1 MKSGKSNMIELKLK
15 IYDRKLQVKTQDKQN
30 IKKVNWK

>member
-1 MKSGKSNMIELKLK
+1 MIELKRK

-30 IKKVNWK
+30 IKKVNRK

>member
-1 MKSGKSNMIELKLK
+1 MIELKLK
-15 IYDRKLQVKTQDKQN
+15 IYDRKLQVKTQYKQN

>member
-1 MKSGKSNMIELKLK
+1 MIELKLK

-30 IKKVNWK
+30 INKVNRK

>member
-1 MKSGKSNMIELKLK
+1 MIELKLK

>member
-1 MKSGKSNMIELKLK
+1 MIELKLK

-30 IKKVNWK
+30 IKKVNRK